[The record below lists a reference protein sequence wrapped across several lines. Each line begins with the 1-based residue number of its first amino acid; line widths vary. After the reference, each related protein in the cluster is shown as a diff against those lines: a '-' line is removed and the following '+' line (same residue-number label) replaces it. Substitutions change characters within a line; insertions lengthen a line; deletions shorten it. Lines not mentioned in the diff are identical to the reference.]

1 MYKMLMPSFALLAAS
16 ACSVYAQSNLEAPC
30 NTQSLKGAFGVQVS
44 GSAPAS
50 SVLPSF
56 PTTPVGTMEQFLTV
70 VVHVF
75 DGEGGFTQL
84 ENAKGSL
91 SGPVLN
97 RPGAGTYT
105 VNKDCSGSYSLFIPG
120 LSFPVVV
127 VRFVLVD
134 SGREF
139 RGIVFTPQE
148 AMVIANGRKIH

>member
-1 MYKMLMPSFALLAAS
+1 MYKMLMPSFALFAAS

-70 VVHVF
+70 VVHIF

-97 RPGAGTYT
+97 RAGGGTYT
-105 VNKDCSGSYSLFIPG
+105 VNKDC
-120 LSFPVVV
+120 
-127 VRFVLVD
+127 
-134 SGREF
+134 
-139 RGIVFTPQE
+139 
-148 AMVIANGRKIH
+148 

>member
-1 MYKMLMPSFALLAAS
+1 MYKMFMQSFALIAAA
-16 ACSVYAQSNLEAPC
+16 ACSVHAQSNLEGPC
-30 NTQSLKGAFGVQVS
+30 SSQSLKGAYGVQVS
-44 GSAPAS
+44 GMAPAS

-56 PTTPVGTMEQFLTV
+56 PNTPVGTMEQFLTV

-105 VNKDCSGSYSLFIPG
+105 INRDCSGSYSLFIPG
-120 LSFPVVV
+120 FSFPVVV

-134 SGREF
+134 NGKEF